1 MSNSAPLIQ
10 KIETLFER
18 EKAMPDFRAGDTIRV
33 QVKIREGEK
42 QRLQAF
48 EGLCIR
54 RSRGG
59 NGSTFTVRKVSYG
72 IGVERIFSDNSP
84 NVDSVKV
91 LSRGKVRQARLY
103 YLRDLRGKA
112 ARIKERAYEK
122 GEDNDKEKAGRKKRG
137 THRKAAAPAT
147 ATQVAK
153 LERKRKKKD
162 KRKAKAAKSKV
173 EATASKETVQ
183 ESQVA
188 ENAPAAEA
196 ADAGAKEEATKSD
209 A

>member
-10 KIETLFER
+10 KIENLFER
-18 EKAMPDFRAGDTIRV
+18 EKAMPEFRAGDTIRV

-42 QRLQAF
+42 ERLQAF

-59 NGSTFTVRKVSYG
+59 NGATFTVRKVSYG

-122 GEDNDKEKAGRKKRG
+122 GEDNDTEKAGRKKRG
-137 THRKAAAPAT
+137 THRKSAAPAPVT
-147 ATQVAK
+147 ATQAAK

-173 EATASKETVQ
+173 DATAAVKD
-183 ESQVA
+183 SQVA
-188 ENAPAAEA
+188 ENAPAEA
-196 ADAGAKEEATKSD
+196 ADAGANEEATKSE